1 MVISMAKARSRKG
14 AARTRRVVLP
24 VSEVDRTNQ
33 LAARAELHVICQAYL
48 ATPED
53 KRDPNI
59 AEQIVIAALDYF
71 DGEKKAGL

>member
-33 LAARAELHVICQAYL
+33 LNARAELLTICKAYL
-48 ATPED
+48 TVPED
-53 KRDPNI
+53 KRDPHV
-59 AEQIVIAALDYF
+59 AEQIMLAVLDYLG
-71 DGEKKAGL
+71 GEEEAGL